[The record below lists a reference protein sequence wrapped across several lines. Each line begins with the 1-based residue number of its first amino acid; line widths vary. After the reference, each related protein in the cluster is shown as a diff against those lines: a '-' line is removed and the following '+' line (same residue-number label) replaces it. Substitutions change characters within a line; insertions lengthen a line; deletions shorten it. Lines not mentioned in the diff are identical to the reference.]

1 MKRRSRFLFLIP
13 LIGVFFFL
21 SEKAPKTREL
31 QFKLPESGVVDFE
44 LDVYDGE
51 SPTVASR
58 SVRKDFHTDPLA
70 TKELRIPLDL
80 PNGEHTFEWATH
92 LADGGLAFNKQTLRL
107 ERGDVT
113 LRMGR

>member
-1 MKRRSRFLFLIP
+1 MKRRGRFLFLIP
-13 LIGVFFFL
+13 LLGVFFFL

-31 QFKLPESGVVDFE
+31 QFKVPENGVVDFE

-51 SPTVASR
+51 SPTLASR
-58 SVRKDFHTDPLA
+58 SVRKDFRTDPLS
-70 TKELRIPLDL
+70 TKELRIALEL

-92 LADGGLAFNKQTLRL
+92 LVDGGIVSNKQTLRL